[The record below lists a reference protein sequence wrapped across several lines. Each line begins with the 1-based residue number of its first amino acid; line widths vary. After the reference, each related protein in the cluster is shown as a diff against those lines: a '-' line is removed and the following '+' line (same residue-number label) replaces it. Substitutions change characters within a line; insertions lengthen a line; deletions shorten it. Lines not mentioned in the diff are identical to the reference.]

1 MPDVELRCVHCQ
13 QIYNY
18 SEREQENNYRRNQ
31 PAPQRC
37 AACRPSRRKMA
48 NTNGEAQTA
57 RHEIVCDRCGK
68 ADTVPFAPKPGR
80 SVLCSECF
88 GASRIRARV
97 A

>member
-1 MPDVELRCVHCQ
+1 
-13 QIYNY
+13 
-18 SEREQENNYRRNQ
+18 
-31 PAPQRC
+31 
-37 AACRPSRRKMA
+37 MA